1 MTLSLYLSN
10 VCLMQGLTIDLK
22 RVYVSVYMLKKLGVC
37 HIQGK
42 NYKNLKKHMGYK
54 SKKKDENPFWFYI
67 FLKLK

>member
-1 MTLSLYLSN
+1 
-10 VCLMQGLTIDLK
+10 MQGLTIDLK

-54 SKKKDENPFWFYI
+54 SKKKTKDENPF
-67 FLKLK
+67 

>member
-1 MTLSLYLSN
+1 
-10 VCLMQGLTIDLK
+10 MQGLTIDLK

-54 SKKKDENPFWFYI
+54 SKKKQRMKTLFDFTF
-67 FLKLK
+67 F